1 MTITSTGKVG
11 IGTTSPQHKL
21 VTVLSSGDTYGINAV
36 FSSVNKRR
44 DSYTQAIDTSS
55 YNLSFSS
62 GGAPLFSIVGKTGN
76 PIMSTDSVGLV
87 QVPKL
92 KLPSTDTTGTGST
105 ANIGALIY
113 YNGHIYCLTAG
124 SPPAWKQLDN

>member
-1 MTITSTGKVG
+1 
-11 IGTTSPQHKL
+11 
-21 VTVLSSGDTYGINAV
+21 
-36 FSSVNKRR
+36 
-44 DSYTQAIDTSS
+44 
-55 YNLSFSS
+55 
-62 GGAPLFSIVGKTGN
+62 
-76 PIMSTDSVGLV
+76 MSTDSVGLV